1 MQIYLKTYNCWI
13 KLLMYDGG
21 ILIPYNFICSTFRGN
36 SSSDWVTQN
45 IWDLWFM
52 ALHRYFNKS
61 KGTFVFTLRWNPNT
75 TVIVIKIFR
84 EPLWEECWKGPRKKT
99 TFIIE
104 TVDFKVFTTN
114 KVSQVVFYNYFGK
127 SHTSDSPWCYHCRNL
142 KIKCMINTAFPN
154 FPKHW

>member
-1 MQIYLKTYNCWI
+1 
-13 KLLMYDGG
+13 
-21 ILIPYNFICSTFRGN
+21 
-36 SSSDWVTQN
+36 
-45 IWDLWFM
+45 M

-104 TVDFKVFTTN
+104 TGHVKVFTTN
-114 KVSQVVFYNYFGK
+114 IVSLRVFTDAQVLTDKWGHCKVTNIRSSVITVLAK
-127 SHTSDSPWCYHCRNL
+127 VTLPIHHDAISRNL
-142 KIKCMINTAFPN
+142 KIKCMINTVFPN
-154 FPKHW
+154 FPKH